1 MERMLVFAD
10 LARRH
15 PEATLVFSG
24 GSGEVFAQDYKEAT
38 VAREISARL
47 GVPEGRVVWEA
58 ESRNT
63 YENAVLGRA
72 LVRPAAGTTWLLV
85 TSAQHM
91 PRAVGTVRA
100 AVWPV
105 A

>member
-1 MERMLVFAD
+1 MLRCEVAVNGMMERMLVFAD

-72 LVRPAAGTTWLLV
+72 LVR
-85 TSAQHM
+85 SEE
-91 PRAVGTVRA
+91 RRVGKECVSTCRSR
-100 AVWPV
+100 W
-105 A
+105 